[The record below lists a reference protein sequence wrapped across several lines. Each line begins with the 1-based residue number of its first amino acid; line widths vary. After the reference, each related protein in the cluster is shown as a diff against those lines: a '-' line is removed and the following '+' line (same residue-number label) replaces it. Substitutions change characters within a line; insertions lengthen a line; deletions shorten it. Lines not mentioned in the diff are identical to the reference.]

1 MEYKRFVDLIMKTYV
16 RHFGIT
22 VNDMRTMLSFFL
34 NDLGFKILRRM
45 NEKGNYIDS
54 MLKLKNVKVTT
65 VKIKDKNNQII
76 ELLKF
81 KNYKS
86 TKTWNGKIF
95 TTGPTHIALTVKNIE
110 RSYKIL
116 KKKYNFNAPPQTSP
130 DRLAKVTFFQ
140 GPENLHIEI
149 VQILTK

>member
-1 MEYKRFVDLIMKTYV
+1 MKTYI

-22 VNDMRTMLSFFL
+22 VNNMKTMLSFFL
-34 NDLGFKILRRM
+34 NDLGFKVLRRM
-45 NEKGNYIDS
+45 NEKGDYIDS

-86 TKTWNGKIF
+86 TRKWQGKIF

-110 RSYKIL
+110 QTYKIL
-116 KKKYNFNAPPQTSP
+116 KKKYHFNAIPQLSP
-130 DRLAKVTFFQ
+130 DKLAKVTFFQ
-140 GPENLHIEI
+140 GPENLHVEI
-149 VQILTK
+149 VEVLK